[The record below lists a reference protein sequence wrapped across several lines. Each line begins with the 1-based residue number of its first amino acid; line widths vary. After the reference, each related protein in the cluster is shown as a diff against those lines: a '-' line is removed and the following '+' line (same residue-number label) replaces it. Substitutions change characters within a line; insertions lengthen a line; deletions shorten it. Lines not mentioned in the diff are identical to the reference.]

1 MGERFGKVKK
11 TLAILLAVFFVT
23 SLTAAAVSAAPHD
36 RNGHD
41 GYDHDDHYGHG
52 HGHGNDWYHGDDWY
66 RHHGYHWWRNH
77 WWDDD
82 WWKHNHHGY

>member
-1 MGERFGKVKK
+1 MGEQTFDRIKK
-11 TLAILLAVFFVT
+11 TLGILLVVFFVA
-23 SLTAAAVSAAPHD
+23 SLTAAAVSAAPYD
-36 RNGHD
+36 RDGRD
-41 GYDHDDHYGHG
+41 GYDHDDHYG

-82 WWKHNHHGY
+82 WWRHNRHY